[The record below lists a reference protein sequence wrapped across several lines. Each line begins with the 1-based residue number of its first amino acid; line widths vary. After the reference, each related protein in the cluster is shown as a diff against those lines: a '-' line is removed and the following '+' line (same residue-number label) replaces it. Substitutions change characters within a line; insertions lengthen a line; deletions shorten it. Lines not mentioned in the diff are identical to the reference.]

1 MRNDANRPAAPA
13 ETLLARA
20 EIGDVRSHVRFGVK
34 PTWQIQEYSSELEI
48 DERLHL
54 DARVEQQRER
64 Q

>member
-48 DERLHL
+48 D
-54 DARVEQQRER
+54 
-64 Q
+64 